1 MKKVLLS
8 GAVLALLAGCASPP
22 SQFDGEVKQ
31 QLTEINTSL
40 KEIAQKTRKPNS
52 AANRGL
58 TQKDLDEIAALPPLP
73 DQPTAPAVKAYAAKL
88 DEISRKRDRKSSD
101 DAYSNAVKAIPPG
114 FIIELAPYLNNFYF
128 DSNIPNWLTPQDK
141 DAVLK
146 ALPTQ
151 PNLLQCL
158 RFIPYDDRELREPLL
173 QILQNN
179 NTVNGCS
186 LSPYVDRLVSDPES
200 KDKVEAL
207 LCQKPGLYSL
217 APAFAKRDGNEQ
229 IYDKL
234 WVAYQQN
241 KAEMPFPLVAKMLHS
256 GKPDAVAVLI
266 VRLQKEPKLN
276 NYTKSVLTAH
286 FPEWPVADN
295 ADWVIAH
302 QNELKY
308 NAADQKY
315 YLQK

>member
-1 MKKVLLS
+1 MKRVLLS
-8 GAVLALLAGCASPP
+8 GAVLSLLAGCATPP

-40 KEIAQKTRKPNS
+40 QEIAKKTRQPNF
-52 AANRGL
+52 AANGEL
-58 TQKDLDEIAALPPLP
+58 TQKELDEIAALPPLP
-73 DQPTAPAVKAYAAKL
+73 DQPTAQAVKAYAAKL
-88 DEISRKRDRKSSD
+88 DEISNKRDRKSSND
-101 DAYSNAVKAIPPG
+101 SYSNAAKAIPPG
-114 FIIELAPYLNNFYF
+114 FIIELAPYLNNYYF

-141 DAVLK
+141 DAILK
-146 ALPTQ
+146 ALPAQ
-151 PNLLQCL
+151 PNLLRCI
-158 RFIPYDDRELREPLL
+158 RFIPYDYSELREPLL
-173 QILQNN
+173 QMLQNN
-179 NTVNGCS
+179 NTVNTWL
-186 LSPYVDRLVSDPES
+186 LSHYVDRLVSDPES

-207 LCQKPGLYSL
+207 LCQKPGLFSL

-241 KAEMPFPLVAKMLHS
+241 KVEMPFPLVAKMLHS
-256 GKPDAVAVLI
+256 GKPDAVAVLV

-276 NYTKSVLTAH
+276 NYTKSVLSSH

-302 QNELKY
+302 QSELKY
-308 NAADQKY
+308 NTADQKY

>member
-1 MKKVLLS
+1 MKRVLLS
-8 GAVLALLAGCASPP
+8 GAVLSLLAGCASPP

-40 KEIAQKTRKPNS
+40 REIAQKTQLPNS
-52 AANRGL
+52 ADNGEI
-58 TQKDLDEIAALPPLP
+58 TQKELDAIAALPPLP
-73 DQPTAPAVKAYAAKL
+73 DKPTAEAVKAYAAKL
-88 DEISRKRDRKSSD
+88 DEISKKRDRRSSND
-101 DAYSNAVKAIPPG
+101 SYSKAAKAIPPG

-128 DSNIPNWLTPQDK
+128 DSNIPNWLTPEDK
-141 DAVLK
+141 DKILK
-146 ALPTQ
+146 ALPEQ
-151 PNLLQCL
+151 PNLLRCL
-158 RFIPYDDRELREPLL
+158 RFIPYDYSELREPLL
-173 QILQNN
+173 QMLQNS
-179 NTVNGCS
+179 NTVNNW
-186 LSPYVDRLVSDPES
+186 LLAPYLDRLVSDPEC

-207 LCQKPGLYSL
+207 LCQKPGLFSL
-217 APAFAKRDGNEQ
+217 ASALAKRDGNEQ

-241 KAEMPFPLVAKMLHS
+241 KAEMPLPLVAKMLHN
-256 GKPDAVAVLI
+256 GKPDAIAVLA
-266 VRLQKEPKLN
+266 VRLQKMPKLD
-276 NYTKSVLTAH
+276 NYAQGVLKAN
-286 FPEWPVADN
+286 FPEWPPADN